1 MNKDEVG
8 KPLTKAVIT
17 DVITYFHLASALS
30 FCLKSGVTQVLVFV
44 IPGMAGKYLVP
55 TGKYRVVGMTVLIVE
70 QGRFSRGN
78 PCGAMLALLTRLFTR
93 ARRKQP
99 DRYLGHHSYFKPNGL
114 ASRYVSSARTFSF
127 EEGLGTYGTLAHHVR
142 VARREG
148 IKFPFLKFVIKKAL
162 GTGVFVDTRWTP
174 MLFETESD
182 LWPLKTVF
190 SAFPQAF
197 GFAFESDLEGSG
209 GERVMLFFTAPF
221 VELGI
226 LSRHEYSNLLRRIS
240 EALAQDG
247 IRVLFKPHPL
257 EQDWSDEFPSLRT
270 TAPSEVAIPMLNPA
284 CVGGFSTGA
293 LITAKLIFKLNAF
306 SFNSFL
312 PAAAREQL
320 RIEGPMARLFSSYV
334 TEFQKSELASQGSE

>member
-1 MNKDEVG
+1 MTKDEVG
-8 KPLTKAVIT
+8 KPVTKAVIT

-30 FCLKSGVTQVLVFV
+30 FCLKNGVTQVLVFV
-44 IPGMAGKYLVP
+44 IPGMSGKYLVP
-55 TGKYRVVGMTVLIVE
+55 TGKFRVVGMTVHIIE
-70 QGRFSRGN
+70 QGRFGKGK
-78 PCGAMLALLTRLFTR
+78 PCGAMLALLTRL
-93 ARRKQP
+93 ARRALGKHS

-127 EEGLGTYGTLAHHVR
+127 EEGVGTYGTLAHHVR

-174 MLFETESD
+174 MLFENESD

-197 GFAFESDLEGSG
+197 GFAFESDLEGAK
-209 GERVMLFFTAPF
+209 GEGVMLFFTAPF

-226 LSRHEYSNLLRRIS
+226 LSRQEYSNLLRRIS
-240 EALAQDG
+240 ESLAQDG

-270 TAPSEVAIPMLNPA
+270 RAPSEVAIPMVKPA

-293 LITAKLIFKLNAF
+293 LITAKLIFKLNAY

-312 PAAAREQL
+312 PSAAREQL
-320 RIEGPMARLFSSYV
+320 RIEGPIARLFSSHV
-334 TEFQKSELASQGSE
+334 IERQKSEFTSQGLK